1 MEAINTFTDK
11 IVSDLDNSLI
21 KNDQWVFP
29 TINIR
34 VFNKDGKG
42 FIASILPGDD
52 LLFEVT
58 RGYVVIG
65 AQQYN
70 GVLYLV
76 CHDESTGK
84 GEIGT
89 YPYPNGTGFTDGY
102 APLANVYYQGG
113 AYLSFQTTVFN
124 FSLNNPV
131 DIIIKE
137 SYDNSV
143 DLYLCD
149 YRNPN
154 RVINSGFNQLGVFT
168 YRNQILDTWFDG
180 ALNLIP
186 VTVNDLTASIDIAK
200 GGYLKPGNYWIYIRY
215 LTGDYGTT
223 NFIKEFGPF
232 SILWGSTVKGQT
244 GLQEKDWINDT
255 ENVTDKKI
263 TLTLTGL
270 DTNYKYYQVAIMRY
284 SSMQENAVATKD
296 VYLIDKYYDVNT
308 SLLTIYGNETEQT
321 ITFEEIVAPTNP
333 YVVSRSQNQIEDH
346 YLIANCKKVSV
357 EYDRDDFIEFAR
369 SITIGCQHDATLIAS
384 YGSETD
390 KYTSAYNIETGNSQ
404 IEFYQDPENVN
415 LYLGYFKGQIYPFGI
430 KFLFENGEWSQVFPC
445 KGNYDNGATDP
456 DGKGLFKFNTWLD
469 AIGSGT
475 VSQRYITRVTF
486 DLTLAK
492 TYMAQH
498 PMSFANVVGFR
509 FVRGERI
516 DNLIGQGIVLR
527 GFYGMSLPNYS
538 GSDPYTSDGKYTF
551 CTEKFDD
558 GGDYTSG
565 YDTSEAGIIPLFRGN
580 MPTEFNGD
588 IDGSGTADDVY
599 YGRADENGIDSSWY
613 QGSGNDTVL
622 PSWTTYIGDS
632 SLTKPYYHK
641 HGVFI
646 PDILFESD
654 TFVPETTYLEPLFK
668 FYDTGSG
675 ANMDAFLWWNTG
687 EPGHCMRDYV
697 LDMTESVCGTDPDAK
712 ITLHSSGGNE
722 IECKEVSSVVI
733 EKNQKKGKM
742 NFTAWINDAGD
753 DDEYG
758 LVVQSKFVTRN
769 IGICKYIGIEDTT
782 TDKWLRNLYGL
793 TYPSLSIVN
802 IYKQANND
810 SFFQSAYESF
820 EISSTVYN
828 DISDTIL
835 LGSISDSYGL
845 YKGDCFLNRTW
856 FRQSR
861 WYDMNKYGNT
871 NGNGGFGSNILDDD
885 SRYYQHGLMI
895 GIMTECKYNTYL
907 RNEVIGQDETDEEYI
922 RYSYFPRCLA
932 NGITTR
938 EWVQLNAGQYLHE
951 AFQINDGYNKTL
963 SENTTVGYE
972 LTEPDREDV
981 APNRVYASVKHTAGS
996 FIDGYRNIAIDSYRD
1011 YCIELGEIMRIMK
1024 IDDYPCLV
1032 HKYGISQIYLNER
1045 AIQNTTEQEL
1055 TIATSVN
1062 FLSERKR
1069 TVAEFGTQ
1077 HGLSVQQGNVGI
1089 YGIDY
1094 MKRIIWRIAKAQS
1107 YGGGFYLQAE
1117 DLVTSRLI
1125 QAQLKEIL
1133 DWYSETPNIITQL
1146 PDTPYS
1152 GIGIVTGYDPEFK
1165 EVVFTFLLGFKVIG
1179 GVSGFRNDKTLIF
1192 DEMMNG
1198 FKGTYSFTESR
1209 YISFGSMLL
1218 STNHTIALPESPG
1231 GSEWTCGN
1239 KIYKHNVP
1247 LIDEVDNYN
1256 TFKGIAATAK
1266 LSFIVNGVRDEQTAI
1281 LSKIM
1286 KIFNSLDIE
1295 CVNENFYRI
1304 LYETQYQQGVY
1315 LFDPSSASF
1324 WLLPEYN
1331 HHKWH
1336 VPITNQTSSEEENY
1350 DEDSEMQGNWMKV
1363 TIEYKGK
1370 KDLEIKNVITDFT
1383 PINQ

>member
-11 IVSDLDNSLI
+11 IVSDLDYSLI

-29 TINIR
+29 TMNIR

-52 LLFEVT
+52 LLFQVT
-58 RGYVVIG
+58 DGYVVLG
-65 AQQYN
+65 AAEYN
-70 GVLYLV
+70 GVLYMA
-76 CHDESTGK
+76 CYNETSSK

-89 YPYPNGTGFTDGY
+89 YPYPSGTGFTEGY

-113 AYLSFQTTVFN
+113 SYIAFQTTAFN
-124 FSLNNPV
+124 FSLDNPI

-137 SYDNSV
+137 SYDKSV

-154 RVINSGFNQLGVFT
+154 RVINSGFNQSGAYT

-186 VTVNDLTASIDIAK
+186 VSVNDITATIDITK
-200 GGYLKPGNYWIYIRY
+200 GGYLQPGNYWIYIRY
-215 LTGDYGTT
+215 LTSDYGTT

-232 SILWGSTVKGQT
+232 PVIWGSTVKGQT

-255 ENVTDKKI
+255 QTVTDKKI
-263 TLTLTGL
+263 ALTLSGL
-270 DTNYKYYQVAIMRY
+270 DTNYRYYQVAIMRY

-296 VYLIDKYYDVNT
+296 VYLIDKYYDVAT
-308 SLLTIYGNETEQT
+308 SLLTIYGNEPEET
-321 ITFEEIVAPTNP
+321 ITFEEIVVPTNP

-346 YLIANCKKVSV
+346 YLMANCKKVSID
-357 EYDRDDFIEFAR
+357 YDRDDFIEFAK
-369 SITIGCQHDATLIAS
+369 SITIGCEHDANLIANH
-384 YGSETD
+384 GTAID
-390 KYTSAYNIETGNSQ
+390 KFTSAYNIEIGDSQ

-456 DGKGLFKFNTWLD
+456 DGKGLYKFDSWVD
-469 AIGSGT
+469 SIGAGT

-486 DLTLAK
+486 DMTLAK
-492 TYMAQH
+492 AYMAAN
-498 PMSFANVVGFR
+498 PTSFANVTGFK

-516 DNLIGQGIVLR
+516 DNLIGQGIALR
-527 GFYGMSLPNYS
+527 GFYGLLLPNYTTT
-538 GSDPYTSDGKYTF
+538 DPYTADGKYTF
-551 CTEKFDD
+551 CTAKFDD

-588 IDGSGTADDVY
+588 AYGDGSADDVF
-599 YGRADENGIDSSWY
+599 YGRSDENGIDSSWY
-613 QGSGNDTVL
+613 LGTGNDTTL
-622 PSWTTYIGDS
+622 PDYTTYLADS
-632 SLTKPYYHK
+632 SIDKPYYHK

-646 PDILFESD
+646 PDILFEQD
-654 TFVPETTYLEPLFK
+654 TFIPETTYLEPLFQ
-668 FYDTGSG
+668 FYDTGAG
-675 ANMDAFLWWNTG
+675 NNMDAFVWWNSG
-687 EPGHCMRDYV
+687 DGGHVMRDYV
-697 LDMTESVCGTDPDAK
+697 LDMTESVCGSNPNAEIALHTD
-712 ITLHSSGGNE
+712 GGNE
-722 IECKEVSSVVI
+722 VECKEVSSVIV

-742 NFTAWINDAGD
+742 NFTAWINDTGD
-753 DDEYG
+753 DEEYG
-758 LVVQSKFVTRN
+758 LVIQSKFFTRS
-769 IGICKYIGIEDTT
+769 IGICKYVGIEDTT
-782 TDKWLRNLYGL
+782 DDKWLRNLYGPS
-793 TYPSLSIVN
+793 YPSLSIVN
-802 IYKQANND
+802 LYKQANDDN
-810 SFFQSAYESF
+810 FFQSTYESF
-820 EISSTVYN
+820 EISSALYSE
-828 DISDTIL
+828 ISDLVPIETIAN
-835 LGSISDSYGL
+835 SYAI

-861 WYDMNKYGNT
+861 WYDMNKYGDT
-871 NGNGGFGSNILDDD
+871 NGNGGFGSNVLDDNGY
-885 SRYYQHGLMI
+885 YYQHGLMI
-895 GIMTECKYNTYL
+895 GILTECKYNTYF
-907 RNEVIGQDETDEEYI
+907 RNEVVGQDATDEEYI
-922 RYSYFPRCLA
+922 RYSFFPKCLS

-938 EWVQLNAGQYLHE
+938 EWIQLNSGQYLHE
-951 AFQINDGYNKTL
+951 ALQINQGYNKVL
-963 SENTTVGYE
+963 SENTSVGYE
-972 LTEPDREDV
+972 STEPEREYV
-981 APNRVYASVKHTAGS
+981 SPNRVYASVKHIPGS
-996 FIDGYRNIAIDSYRD
+996 FVDGYRNISVESYRD

-1024 IDDYPCLV
+1024 IDDYPCLI
-1032 HKYGISQIYLNER
+1032 HRYGISQIYLNER
-1045 AIQNTTEQEL
+1045 ALQSNTEQEV
-1055 TIATSVN
+1055 TIAISPN
-1062 FLSERKR
+1062 FLSERRR
-1069 TVAEFGTQ
+1069 TVAEYGTQ
-1077 HGLSVQQGNVGI
+1077 HGLSVCSGKTGI
-1089 YGIDY
+1089 YGVDY

-1125 QAQLKEIL
+1125 QARMKEIL

-1152 GIGIVTGYDPEFK
+1152 GLGIVTGYDPEFK
-1165 EVVFTFLLGFKVIG
+1165 EMVFTFLLGSKG
-1179 GVSGFRNDKTLIF
+1179 STTNRNDKTLVF

-1198 FKGTYSFTESR
+1198 FKGEYSFAESR
-1209 YISFGSMLL
+1209 YISFGSLLL
-1218 STNHTIALPESPG
+1218 STSHTLVTGSP
-1231 GSEWTCGN
+1231 WTVHR
-1239 KIYKHNVP
+1239 KVYKHNVP
-1247 LIDEVDNYN
+1247 LDGSTDNYN
-1256 TFKGIAATAK
+1256 TFRGVAATAK

-1295 CVNENFYRI
+1295 CINDNLYRI
-1304 LYETQYQQGVY
+1304 LYETQYQEGVY

-1350 DEDSEMQGNWMKV
+1350 DENSEMQGNWMKI
-1363 TIEYKGK
+1363 TIEYTGQ

>member
-52 LLFEVT
+52 LLFQIT
-58 RGYVVIG
+58 DGYIVLG
-65 AQQYN
+65 ANEYN

-76 CHDESTGK
+76 CHNETSGK

-89 YPYPNGTGFTDGY
+89 YPYPNGTGFTEGY
-102 APLANVYYQGG
+102 TPLDNVYYQGG
-113 AYLSFQTTVFN
+113 SYIAFQTTAFN
-124 FSLNNPV
+124 FSLDNPV

-154 RVINSGFNQLGVFT
+154 RVINSGFNQSGVFT
-168 YRNQILDTWFDG
+168 YRNKILDTWFDG
-180 ALNLIP
+180 TLNLIP
-186 VTVNDLTASIDIAK
+186 VSVNDLTAAIDIAK
-200 GGYLKPGNYWIYIRY
+200 GGYLKPGNYWIFIRY
-215 LTGDYGTT
+215 LTSDYGTT

-232 SILWGSTVKGQT
+232 SIIWGSTVKGLS
-244 GLQEKDWINDT
+244 GLQEKDWINDVQS
-255 ENVTDKKI
+255 VTDKKI
-263 TLTLTGL
+263 ALTLTGL

-357 EYDRDDFIEFAR
+357 DYDQDDLIEFAK
-369 SITIGCQHDATLIAS
+369 SITIGCEHDVSLIS
-384 YGSETD
+384 GYGSLTD

-430 KFLFENGEWSQVFPC
+430 KFLFDNGEWSQVFPC
-445 KGNYDNGATDP
+445 KGNYDNGAIDP
-456 DGKGLFKFNTWLD
+456 DGKGLFKFGTW
-469 AIGSGT
+469 AEASAVT
-475 VSQRYITRVTF
+475 VSQRYITKVTF
-486 DLTLAK
+486 DMTLSK

-498 PMSFANVVGFR
+498 PTSFANVVGFR

-516 DNLIGQGIVLR
+516 DNLIGQGIALR
-527 GFYGMSLPNYS
+527 GFYGISLPTYA
-538 GSDPYTSDGKYTF
+538 GADPYTSDGKYTF

-558 GGDYTSG
+558 GGDFTGG
-565 YDTSEAGIIPLFRGN
+565 YDTSEAAIIPLFRGN
-580 MPTEFNGD
+580 MPTEYND
-588 IDGSGTADDVY
+588 SDVY

-613 QGSGNDTVL
+613 GGSGNDIVL
-622 PSWTTYIGDS
+622 PSWTTYIGDFS
-632 SLTKPYYHK
+632 IDKPYYHK
-641 HGVFI
+641 HGIFI
-646 PDILFESD
+646 PDILFEED
-654 TFVPETTYLEPLFK
+654 TFVPETAYVESLFR
-668 FYDTGSG
+668 FYDAGSG
-675 ANMDAFLWWNTG
+675 KNMDAFVWYNSGETG
-687 EPGHCMRDYV
+687 ECMRDYV
-697 LDMTESVCGTDPDAK
+697 LDMTESICGSIADAE
-712 ITLHSSGGNE
+712 IVLPTLATGE
-722 IECKEVSSVVI
+722 EEFKEVTATVI

-758 LVVQSKFVTRN
+758 IAIQSKFVTRN
-769 IGICKYIGIEDTT
+769 IGICKYVGIEDTT
-782 TDKWLRNLYGL
+782 TSKWLRKLYG
-793 TYPSLSIVN
+793 TGVPSLSIVN
-802 IYKQANND
+802 LYKQAND
-810 SFFQSAYESF
+810 DTFFQTVYESF
-820 EISSTVYN
+820 EISSTVYSE
-828 DISDTIL
+828 ISDTIL
-835 LGSISDSYGL
+835 IGAISDSYKV

-861 WYDMNKYGNT
+861 WYDLNKYGNT
-871 NGNGGFGSNILDDD
+871 NGNGGFGSDILDDNGH
-885 SRYYQHGLMI
+885 YYQHGLMI
-895 GIMTECKYNTYL
+895 GIMTECKYNTYF
-907 RNEVIGQDETDEEYI
+907 RNEVVGQDETDQEYI
-922 RYSYFPRCLA
+922 RYSYFPKCLS

-938 EWVQLNAGQYLHE
+938 QWVQLNSGQYLHE
-951 AFQINDGYNKTL
+951 ALQINEGYNKTL
-963 SENTTVGYE
+963 SENTTTGYE
-972 LTEPDREDV
+972 STEPDREDTM
-981 APNRVYASVKHTAGS
+981 PNRVYASVEHIPGG
-996 FIDGYRNIAIDSYRD
+996 FIDGYRNISIDSYRD

-1024 IDDYPCLV
+1024 IDDYPCLI

-1045 AIQNTTEQEL
+1045 ALQNNTEQEI
-1055 TIATSVN
+1055 TIAVNPN
-1062 FLSERKR
+1062 FLSERRR
-1069 TVAEFGTQ
+1069 TVAEYGTQ
-1077 HGLSVQQGNVGI
+1077 HGLSVQQGIAGI
-1089 YGIDY
+1089 YGVDY

-1117 DLVTSRLI
+1117 DLVTTKLI
-1125 QAQLKEIL
+1125 QAQVKEIL

-1146 PDTPYS
+1146 PDLPYS
-1152 GIGIVTGYDPEFK
+1152 GTGIVTGYDPEFK
-1165 EVVFTFLLGFKVIG
+1165 EIVFTFLLGFRTID
-1179 GVSGFRNDKTLIF
+1179 GVSGFRNDKTLVF

-1198 FKGTYSFTESR
+1198 FKGLYSFTESR
-1209 YISFGSMLL
+1209 YFSFGSMLL

-1231 GSEWTCGN
+1231 GSEWTCGR
-1239 KIYKHNVP
+1239 KIYRHNVP
-1247 LIDEVDNYN
+1247 LIETTNNYN
-1256 TFKGIAATAK
+1256 TFNGTVATAK

-1295 CVNENFYRI
+1295 CIKENLYRI
-1304 LYETQYQQGVY
+1304 LYETQYQEGVY
-1315 LFDPSSASF
+1315 IFDPTSGSF

-1336 VPITNQTSSEEENY
+1336 VPIINQTSTEEEDY

-1363 TIEYKGK
+1363 TIEYVGQ